1 MSSLDQLKQTFFDEC
16 SEALQQIE
24 LGLPDIRDG
33 SGSEDTINA
42 VFRGV
47 HSVKGGAGIFGFED
61 LVRFA
66 HVFETVLDEM
76 RSGKLAAT
84 QEIVDTLLQA
94 NDVLTDLISMSRSGE
109 SIPPDFGSECRAALQ
124 QILHANSGGE
134 GIADDS
140 AAPADF
146 EGIDFTPVQ
155 VDFDEVHAEQGGTEE
170 GASISGEHEY
180 KIVFR
185 PKPELLKKANEP
197 LYIIRELKK
206 LGALDLVAETDRL
219 PPLAELEADQ
229 PYLGWTGTL
238 RTTATREEVDD
249 VFEFVVGDCELEIT
263 QIDAALA
270 PAPGAPAE
278 AASAA
283 DSSAWEGMVGSVVPP
298 DVMAEKPAA
307 NIALSVIPTPV
318 VEAASSVQAAPA
330 KPSPAPMASPDTPM
344 PVASVPPSAAPP
356 LVPTLDRVEAAP
368 AAKPQAAKP
377 AAAGATTTR
386 VELEKIDRVVNMVGE
401 LVIAQAMLGQ
411 VVHSLPEDVSG
422 RLVQVLEEVTHH
434 TRELKDSVMSMR
446 AQQVNAV
453 FQRMPRLVR
462 ELAVKTA
469 KKVKLEL
476 AGENTEVDRSIIE
489 RLGDPLTH
497 IIRNSIDHGI
507 EAPSDRAAAGKAEEG
522 TIRLSAEHRGGRIV
536 IEVKDDGA
544 GINSERVLQKAR
556 DRGLVSAEATLS
568 DDEIN
573 NLIFLPGFSTAEK
586 ISDISGRGVGMDVVR
601 RNIQDVGGRISL
613 KSDRGR
619 GMTIQL
625 ALPLTL
631 AVMDGM
637 VIRVGSETYV
647 MPMSAI
653 VECLRPPASDIHALI
668 GTPGMLR
675 LRGNLVPLV
684 QLCDLLDISST
695 ASGSDERVIIITDAG
710 EGARF
715 GIVVDE
721 LCGHQQV
728 VVKSIEES
736 YGSVPGI
743 AGATILGNG
752 RVAFILDVEKL
763 SDIASS
769 NQNVQTGV
777 ARFVNGESKAAV
789 AVG

>member
-84 QEIVDTLLQA
+84 EEIVDTLLQA

-124 QILHANSGGE
+124 QILQANSGGE
-134 GIADDS
+134 QIADD
-140 AAPADF
+140 APAPADF
-146 EGIDFTPVQ
+146 DDLDFVPVR
-155 VDFDEVHAEQGGTEE
+155 VDFDEPAMNET
-170 GASISGEHEY
+170 GAAVGENEF

-185 PKPELLKKANEP
+185 PKAELLKKANEP

-206 LGALDLVAETDRL
+206 LGRLDLVAELDRL
-219 PPLAELEADQ
+219 PALADLEADR

-238 RTTATREEVDD
+238 HTTASREQVDE
-249 VFEFVVGDCELEIT
+249 VFEFVIGDCELEISEV
-263 QIDAALA
+263 AAA
-270 PAPGAPAE
+270 VPQP
-278 AASAA
+278 SAA
-283 DSSAWEGMVGSVVPP
+283 GRDSAAWDGMIGSVVPP
-298 DVMAEKPAA
+298 DLGGEVPNVAFAP
-307 NIALSVIPTPV
+307 SVV
-318 VEAASSVQAAPA
+318 
-330 KPSPAPMASPDTPM
+330 PSQ
-344 PVASVPPSAAPP
+344 SAAVAPVQSAP
-356 LVPTLDRVEAAP
+356 LAAP
-368 AAKPQAAKP
+368 AAAPAPTPSPAAASSAPAMATPASADHADAPPPARPAAAKP

-411 VVHSLPEDVSG
+411 VVHGLPEDVSG

-462 ELAVKTA
+462 ELAMKTA

-497 IIRNSIDHGI
+497 IIRNSVDHGI
-507 EAPSDRAAAGKAEEG
+507 EAPADRVAAGKPEEG

-536 IEVKDDGA
+536 IEIRDDGA
-544 GINSERVLQKAR
+544 GINSERVLQKAK
-556 DRGLVSAEATLS
+556 DRGLVSADAALS

-613 KSDRGR
+613 KSDRGK

-684 QLCDLLDISST
+684 QLCDLLDIGSS
-695 ASGSDERVIIITDAG
+695 ASASDERVIIITDAG

-763 SDIASS
+763 SDMASS
-769 NQNVQTGV
+769 QNVQTGV
-777 ARFVNGESKAAV
+777 TRFVNGESKMAAV
-789 AVG
+789 G

>member
-84 QEIVDTLLQA
+84 EEIVDTLLQA
-94 NDVLTDLISMSRSGE
+94 NDVLTDLISMSRSGD

-124 QILHANSGGE
+124 QILAANGGGE
-134 GIADDS
+134 SGDDS
-140 AAPADF
+140 PAPADF
-146 EGIDFTPVQ
+146 EGIDFVPVQ
-155 VDFDEVHAEQGGTEE
+155 VNFDEPEDS
-170 GASISGEHEY
+170 GAASGENEF

-197 LYIIRELKK
+197 LYIIRELRK
-206 LGALDLVAETDRL
+206 LGTLDLVAELDRL
-219 PPLAELEADQ
+219 PPLTELEADT

-238 RTTATREEVDD
+238 RTPASREQVDE

-263 QIDAALA
+263 QVGAMPSFDMA
-270 PAPGAPAE
+270 PEAPE
-278 AASAA
+278 AAA
-283 DSSAWEGMVGSVVPP
+283 SSWEGMVGSVVPP
-298 DVMAEKPAA
+298 DVGGDVPTMEFSPSVVPPAGPPAA
-307 NIALSVIPTPV
+307 PNAHVEPAAPSAPAFAETPV
-318 VEAASSVQAAPA
+318 APMTAPPALATPASVSAPAAPDHAEPAAPA
-330 KPSPAPMASPDTPM
+330 P
-344 PVASVPPSAAPP
+344 
-356 LVPTLDRVEAAP
+356 R
-368 AAKPQAAKP
+368 P
-377 AAAGATTTR
+377 AAAKAPGTGATTTR

-411 VVHSLPEDVSG
+411 VVHGLPEDVSG

-462 ELAVKTA
+462 ELAMKTA

-497 IIRNSIDHGI
+497 IIRNSVDHGI
-507 EAPSDRAAAGKAEEG
+507 ELPADRAAAGKPEEG

-536 IEVKDDGA
+536 IEIKDDGA
-544 GINSERVLQKAR
+544 GINSDRVLQKAR
-556 DRGLVSAEATLS
+556 ERGLVSPDAVLS

-613 KSDRGR
+613 KSDRGK

-653 VECLRPPASDIHALI
+653 VECLRPPASDVHALI

-684 QLCDLLDISST
+684 QLCELLDIGSS
-695 ASGSDERVIIITDAG
+695 ASGADERVIIITDAG

-715 GIVVDE
+715 GIVLDE

-769 NQNVQTGV
+769 QNVQTGV
-777 ARFVNGESKAAV
+777 TRFVNGESKVAMAAN
-789 AVG
+789 

>member
-1 MSSLDQLKQTFFDEC
+1 MASLDQLKLTFFDEC

-24 LGLPDIRDG
+24 LGLPEIADG
-33 SGSEDTINA
+33 AGAEDTINA
-42 VFRGV
+42 VFRSV

-61 LVRFA
+61 LVKFA
-66 HVFETVLDEM
+66 HVFETVLDAM
-76 RSGKLAAT
+76 RSGKLAT
-84 QEIVDTLLQA
+84 THEIVDTLLQA
-94 NDVLTDLISMSRSGE
+94 NDVLTDLIAMSRSGE
-109 SIPPDFGSECRAALQ
+109 AVAPDFGAECRAALE
-124 QILHANSGGE
+124 QILRKNSDGEELGE
-134 GIADDS
+134 GMDP
-140 AAPADF
+140 APADF
-146 EGIDFTPVQ
+146 EGLDFIPVRVEEFESPDSQ
-155 VDFDEVHAEQGGTEE
+155 GAEQ
-170 GASISGEHEY
+170 EY
-180 KIVFR
+180 RIVFR
-185 PKPELLKKANEP
+185 PKPDMLKKANEP
-197 LYIIRELKK
+197 LYILRELRK
-206 LGALDLVAETDRL
+206 LGSLDLIVETDRL
-219 PPLAELEADQ
+219 PALADMKATEL
-229 PYLGWTGTL
+229 YLGWVGIL
-238 RTTATREEVDD
+238 RTAATRQQIDD
-249 VFEFVVGDCELEIT
+249 VFEFVAGDCDLEISSVPAEPMGSA
-263 QIDAALA
+263 QAAEMDLPLSSAAAA
-270 PAPGAPAE
+270 PVPALSESAPPIAASLPGVEPPGVAPPHERPAAPSAVKAAGNASETAAPQGAP
-278 AASAA
+278 S
-283 DSSAWEGMVGSVVPP
+283 
-298 DVMAEKPAA
+298 K
-307 NIALSVIPTPV
+307 
-318 VEAASSVQAAPA
+318 
-330 KPSPAPMASPDTPM
+330 
-344 PVASVPPSAAPP
+344 
-356 LVPTLDRVEAAP
+356 AP
-368 AAKPQAAKP
+368 AAA
-377 AAAGATTTR
+377 ATTTR

-411 VVHSLPEDVSG
+411 VVHTLPEDVSG
-422 RLVQVLEEVTHH
+422 RLMQVLDEVVHH

-462 ELAVKTA
+462 ELATKTA
-469 KKVKLEL
+469 KRVRLEI
-476 AGENTEVDRSIIE
+476 AGETTEVDRSIIE

-507 EAPSDRAAAGKAEEG
+507 EAPKDRAAAGKPEEG
-522 TIRLSAEHRGGRIV
+522 TIRLSAEHRGSRIV
-536 IEVKDDGA
+536 IEIRDDGA

-556 DRGLVSAEATLS
+556 ERGLVTAEAVLNE
-568 DDEIN
+568 DEIN

-637 VIRVGSETYV
+637 VIRVGQETYV

-653 VECLRPPASDIHALI
+653 VECLRPPASDIHNLI

-684 QLCDLLDISST
+684 QLAELLDIGPMQ
-695 ASGSDERVIIITDAG
+695 AVSDERVVIISDAG
-710 EGARF
+710 EGTRF

-721 LCGHQQV
+721 LLGHQQV

-769 NQNVQTGV
+769 QNVPVGV
-777 ARFVNGESKAAV
+777 ARFGNGAPKSAAART
-789 AVG
+789 AVSAT

>member
-1 MSSLDQLKQTFFDEC
+1 MASLDQLKQTFFDEC

-33 SGSEDTINA
+33 AGSEDTINA
-42 VFRGV
+42 VFRSV

-61 LVRFA
+61 LVKFA

-94 NDVLTDLISMSRSGE
+94 NDVLTDLISMSRSGDA
-109 SIPPDFGSECRAALQ
+109 IPPDFGSDCRAALQ
-124 QILHANSGGE
+124 QILRANSGRE
-134 GIADDS
+134 DIDDDNS
-140 AAPADF
+140 PAPAEF
-146 EGIDFTPVQ
+146 EGLDFVPVR
-155 VDFDEVHAEQGGTEE
+155 VDNFDEEPAESVEP
-170 GASISGEHEY
+170 EY

-185 PKPELLKKANEP
+185 PKPDLLKKANEP
-197 LYIIRELKK
+197 LYIIRELRK
-206 LGALDLVAETDRL
+206 LGKLDLTVELDRL
-219 PPLAELEADQ
+219 PPLDEIEADR

-238 RTTATREEVDD
+238 RSAATREQIDE

-263 QIDAALA
+263 PVETAPAWGALGSAAPSHEAAPLPSIDAAPSLA
-270 PAPGAPAE
+270 PGGEPMPAGVEATIAPPPAASMSPVAAAVPAAPIAAPGSAE
-278 AASAA
+278 AN
-283 DSSAWEGMVGSVVPP
+283 
-298 DVMAEKPAA
+298 K
-307 NIALSVIPTPV
+307 
-318 VEAASSVQAAPA
+318 AASP
-330 KPSPAPMASPDTPM
+330 K
-344 PVASVPPSAAPP
+344 
-356 LVPTLDRVEAAP
+356 AP
-368 AAKPQAAKP
+368 AAARP
-377 AAAGATTTR
+377 AAPGATTTR

-411 VVHSLPEDVSG
+411 VVHGLPEDVSA
-422 RLVQVLEEVTHH
+422 RLVQVLEEVVHH

-462 ELAVKTA
+462 ELAMKTG
-469 KKVKLEL
+469 KKVRLEM

-507 EAPSDRAAAGKAEEG
+507 ETPQDRLAAGKTEEG

-536 IEVKDDGA
+536 IEIKDDGA

-556 DRGLVSAEATLS
+556 DRGLVSPDAMLS
-568 DDEIN
+568 EDEIN

-586 ISDISGRGVGMDVVR
+586 VSDISGRGVGMDVVR

-637 VIRVGSETYV
+637 VIRVGTETYV

-684 QLCDLLDISST
+684 QLCELLDIGST
-695 ASGSDERVIIITDAG
+695 ASTSDERVIIITDAG

-763 SDIASS
+763 SNLAST
-769 NQNVQTGV
+769 QNVQMGV
-777 ARFVNGESKAAV
+777 TRFVNGESRAAV
-789 AVG
+789 ATN

>member
-33 SGSEDTINA
+33 AGSEDTINA
-42 VFRGV
+42 VFRSV

-61 LVRFA
+61 LVKFA

-76 RSGKLAAT
+76 RSGKLAST

-94 NDVLTDLISMSRSGE
+94 NDVLTDLVSMSRSGE
-109 SIPPDFGSECRAALQ
+109 PIPPDFGSECRAALQ
-124 QILHANSGGE
+124 QILRANSDGE
-134 GIADDS
+134 EIGDDDS
-140 AAPADF
+140 PAPAEF
-146 EGIDFTPVQ
+146 EGLDFIPVR
-155 VDFDEVHAEQGGTEE
+155 VDNFDEAPPENLE
-170 GASISGEHEY
+170 SEY

-185 PKPELLKKANEP
+185 PKPDLLKKANEP
-197 LYIIRELKK
+197 LYIIRELRK
-206 LGALDLVAETDRL
+206 LGKLDLTVETDRL
-219 PPLAELEADQ
+219 PPLEEIEADR

-238 RTTATREEVDD
+238 RTSATRQEIDE

-263 QIDAALA
+263 
-270 PAPGAPAE
+270 PAE
-278 AASAA
+278 AASAC
-283 DSSAWEGMVGSVVPP
+283 GNFGSVAPSDETTALPSMDVAPSLVPGT
-298 DVMAEKPAA
+298 E
-307 NIALSVIPTPV
+307 PTPTV
-318 VEAASSVQAAPA
+318 VEATVPLSATPA
-330 KPSPAPMASPDTPM
+330 
-344 PVASVPPSAAPP
+344 
-356 LVPTLDRVEAAP
+356 DRAAP
-368 AAKPQAAKP
+368 AAPVAAPSSIEPAEAVAPRGQAAKP
-377 AAAGATTTR
+377 VVGATTTR

-411 VVHSLPEDVSG
+411 VVHGLPEDVSA
-422 RLVQVLEEVTHH
+422 RLVQVLEEVVHH

-462 ELAVKTA
+462 ELAMKTG
-469 KKVKLEL
+469 KKVRLEMT
-476 AGENTEVDRSIIE
+476 GENTEVDRSIIE

-507 EAPSDRAAAGKAEEG
+507 EAPQDRLAAGKADEG

-536 IEVKDDGA
+536 IEIKDDGA

-556 DRGLVSAEATLS
+556 DRGLVSPDAALTE
-568 DDEIN
+568 DEIN

-637 VIRVGSETYV
+637 VIRVGTETYV

-684 QLCDLLDISST
+684 QLCVLLDIDSS
-695 ASGSDERVIIITDAG
+695 ASASDERVIIITDAG

-769 NQNVQTGV
+769 QNVQTGV
-777 ARFVNGESKAAV
+777 TRFVNGESRAAV
-789 AVG
+789 AVNQMDAMRSLHQ